1 MNSKNTKPEIIV
13 RKKLFSKGY
22 RYKIHDK
29 KLPGR
34 PDIVLPKLK
43 IIINVHG
50 CYWHYHGC
58 EKSRLPKTR
67 AEYWLT
73 RLEDNKKRD
82 FFNKQKLI
90 KLGWK
95 VIDIWECTLDKSNI
109 AKTFERLE
117 HQIAV

>member
-1 MNSKNTKPEIIV
+1 MVAIGIIMV
-13 RKKLFSKGY
+13 VKKVDY
-22 RYKIHDK
+22 Q
-29 KLPGR
+29 
-34 PDIVLPKLK
+34 
-43 IIINVHG
+43 
-50 CYWHYHGC
+50 
-58 EKSRLPKTR
+58 KTR
-67 AEYWLT
+67 TEYWLT

-95 VIDIWECTLDKSNI
+95 VIDIWECTLNKGNI